1 MKKTI
6 VIVSIIFSIA
16 AAGANFVYDKFTQL
30 TSQISNLKTINK
42 NLQTKNNALTKKQ
55 KDIKNKISQRK
66 KELYSQKLS
75 RAKKK
80 LGKATVSAIPFI
92 GTASVVGMT
101 YWEMQNYCNDI
112 KEFKKFEESIFGEY
126 DQTISVEEKAICG
139 YDYETIENIVLKD
152 LNEFEADT
160 KNWAS
165 KTYDQWN
172 NNLDSELNRI
182 KNEFIDTK

>member
-6 VIVSIIFSIA
+6 IITSIIFSIIGT
-16 AAGANFVYDKFTQL
+16 GANFVYDKFTQL

-55 KDIKNKISQRK
+55 EDIKKKISQRK
-66 KELYSQKLS
+66 KELNKRKLS

-80 LGKATVSAIPFI
+80 LGKATVSAIPFV
-92 GTASVVGMT
+92 GTASVVGVT
-101 YWEMQNYCNDI
+101 YWEIQNYCNDI

-126 DQTISVEEKAICG
+126 DQIISEEEKGLCG

-152 LNEFEADT
+152 LNEFEIDT

-165 KTYDQWN
+165 KTYDQWS